1 MKNSELIG
9 VWLGADYVFD
19 NGPDRRCVVGSVRL
33 LDKSIVKIR
42 GYASEADLSDNVTY
56 RFYGHNRNHPKY
68 GPQFNFNSFVE
79 EAPVDEESVIAYLE
93 TCRKPERGSITKRVA
108 LALFEAFGITAIER
122 LIDDPV
128 GVSEAVKQWDAA
140 KAALAARHLE
150 SQSGTQ
156 RCKLDLITLL
166 NGRGF
171 PKKTI
176 DRAIREWGAAAA
188 KVVRRDPYELTKLP
202 GIGFKGADKLYCDL
216 ARETAKTDEE
226 YQEALA
232 SLKRQGLCAAYA
244 VSQESRQSGSTWLP
258 IGFAKAQVLANVS
271 RSRANPDAAIDW
283 AVTDGRLVVR
293 DGFCAV
299 ARMALHE
306 LEIAEFITGSHPGNE
321 WPSIDLIE
329 SMAPADKPLSKHQLD
344 AITIALSE
352 RLGCLQGSPGC
363 LHGDTRIYD
372 PTDGSNHTVRD
383 RMRQGREFSVIALNS
398 LNSLVIAKANCPNI
412 YPKSEMLRFTFQS
425 GRSVTVTRGH
435 HFWNGNS
442 FVSADS
448 LVGAFSF
455 GEIRLPSISELDLS
469 THVQDA
475 QSLMKTT
482 EDSPEYCSACCRQY
496 DEQLQCSVVS
506 CQLLPPSQVDAHE
519 RTFSFQ
525 DRSSRSHHHQVSCH
539 PSTPNCDQQTGLHF
553 ACDDQHHFRPGFS
566 EPSSGSSLPESQLY
580 ESPYQKNTEIEQ
592 SSCVVRPH
600 PGRLSLCVSS
610 SCSKSYCLQGYT
622 GVNGQSLECIV
633 SDRIIN
639 IEEVDAEQ
647 YFDFHVPIHNNYWSE
662 GCFHHNT
669 GKTFSVSAIVKA
681 IIHKFGHDA
690 IAAAAPCGKA
700 GVKMTQSMRANGV
713 DITASTIHRLLQ
725 VEGEGGDGWSFHF
738 NEQNPLPYRFLII
751 DESSMIDVDLL
762 ASLLRACT
770 PSTHVLFVGDTGQLA
785 PVGHGRPFFDLQQ
798 VIPAGK
804 LTEILRNSGRIV
816 QACAEIRDR
825 QTITFSPKMDL
836 QAGENLILIQCSD
849 EDQPQV
855 LEQLIAKLDASEI
868 GPRGLSLVDDMQIL
882 TGKNDGSPV
891 ARKPLNAM
899 LQKIL
904 NPDGD
909 QVQGNPFRR
918 GDKIVDLKNGR
929 YPDAEDQNEEHFVAN
944 GELAKAVDIKPG
956 RMVVKL
962 TDPNRSILI
971 AHAPVQENER
981 GIDDS
986 ENTTKGAVGDWDLG
1000 YALSVHRSQGS
1011 QWKFTIVMA
1020 DSKGAMVQSRNWLFT
1035 AISRAEIAT
1044 FVIGQKQVV
1053 NAMLKRDGISGRKTF
1068 LTERI
1073 NRMRVGA
1080 KIDYE
1085 NLFADV

>member
-122 LIDDPV
+122 LIADPV
-128 GVSEAVKQWDAA
+128 GVSEAVKQWDAT
-140 KAALAARHLE
+140 KAALAARYLE

-188 KVVRRDPYELTKLP
+188 KVVRSDPYELTKLP

-283 AVTDGRLVVR
+283 AVTDGRLIVR
-293 DGFCAV
+293 DGFIAV

-306 LEIAEFITGSHPGNE
+306 LEIAEFITGSEHE
-321 WPSIDLIE
+321 DDWPHIALIAQM
-329 SMAPADKPLSKHQLD
+329 SPPDKPLSDHQCD
-344 AITIALSE
+344 AVESATTY
-352 RLGCLQGSPGC
+352 RVGCLQGSPG
-363 LHGDTRIYD
+363 
-372 PTDGSNHTVRD
+372 V
-383 RMRQGREFSVIALNS
+383 
-398 LNSLVIAKANCPNI
+398 
-412 YPKSEMLRFTFQS
+412 
-425 GRSVTVTRGH
+425 
-435 HFWNGNS
+435 
-442 FVSADS
+442 
-448 LVGAFSF
+448 
-455 GEIRLPSISELDLS
+455 
-469 THVQDA
+469 
-475 QSLMKTT
+475 
-482 EDSPEYCSACCRQY
+482 
-496 DEQLQCSVVS
+496 
-506 CQLLPPSQVDAHE
+506 
-519 RTFSFQ
+519 
-525 DRSSRSHHHQVSCH
+525 
-539 PSTPNCDQQTGLHF
+539 
-553 ACDDQHHFRPGFS
+553 
-566 EPSSGSSLPESQLY
+566 
-580 ESPYQKNTEIEQ
+580 
-592 SSCVVRPH
+592 
-600 PGRLSLCVSS
+600 
-610 SCSKSYCLQGYT
+610 
-622 GVNGQSLECIV
+622 
-633 SDRIIN
+633 
-639 IEEVDAEQ
+639 
-647 YFDFHVPIHNNYWSE
+647 
-662 GCFHHNT
+662 
-669 GKTFSVSAIVKA
+669 GKTFCVAAIVKA
-681 IIHKFGHDA
+681 VIQRFGRDS
-690 IAAAAPCGKA
+690 IAVCAPTGKA
-700 GVKMTQSMRANGV
+700 AVRVAQSMLMNGV
-713 DITASTIHRLLQ
+713 DLPASTIHRLLQ

-738 NEQNPLPYRFLII
+738 NEQNPLPYRFLVI

-798 VIPAGK
+798 VIPTGK
-804 LTEILRNSGRIV
+804 LTEIRRNSGRIV
-816 QACAEIRDR
+816 QACAEIRDK

-836 QAGENLILIQCSD
+836 EAGENLILIQCGD

-868 GPRGLSLVDDMQIL
+868 GPRELNLVDDVQIL

-904 NPDGD
+904 NQNGE
-909 QVQGNPFRR
+909 QVHGNPFRR
-918 GDKIVDLKNGR
+918 GDKIVDLKNGK
-929 YPDAEDQNEEHFVAN
+929 YPDAEDQNEEHFIAN

-971 AHAPVQENER
+971 AHAPVQDNEK

-1011 QWKFTIVMA
+1011 QWKFAIVMA
-1020 DSKGAMVQSRNWLFT
+1020 DSKGAMVQTRNWLYT

-1053 NAMLKRDGISGRKTF
+1053 SSMLKRDGISGRKTF
-1068 LTERI
+1068 LLERI
-1073 NRMRVGA
+1073 SHQRVA
-1080 KIDYE
+1080 ATVDYDS
-1085 NLFADV
+1085 LFAEV